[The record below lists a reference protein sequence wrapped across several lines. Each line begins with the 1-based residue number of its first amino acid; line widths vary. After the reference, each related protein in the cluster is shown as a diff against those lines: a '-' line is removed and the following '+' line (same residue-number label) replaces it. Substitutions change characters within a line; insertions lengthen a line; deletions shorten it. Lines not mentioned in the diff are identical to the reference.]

1 MVVVPFTLHWPV
13 IVMYLVFKL
22 LLPPLLQ
29 MLSCCSMPLR
39 RVLGSGLDDDD
50 DDDDDDD
57 KCMILSIEQELV
69 SDAYE
74 FDG

>member
-1 MVVVPFTLHWPV
+1 
-13 IVMYLVFKL
+13 
-22 LLPPLLQ
+22 
-29 MLSCCSMPLR
+29 MPLR
-39 RVLGSGLDDDD
+39 RILWSGLDD

-57 KCMILSIEQELV
+57 KCMILSIEPELV